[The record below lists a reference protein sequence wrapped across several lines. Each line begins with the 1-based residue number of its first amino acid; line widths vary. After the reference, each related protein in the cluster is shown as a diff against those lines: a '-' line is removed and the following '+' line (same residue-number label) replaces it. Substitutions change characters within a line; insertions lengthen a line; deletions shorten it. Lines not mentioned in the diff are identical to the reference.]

1 MDDFKLALHSPVARA
16 ECNCLRMGTIFAY
29 LPRGLL
35 AEHSLAIICSKPGMA
50 PVSAAVFCH
59 VRPGFQHRL
68 TLQSNYLG

>member
-1 MDDFKLALHSPVARA
+1 MDDFKLALHSPDAHA
-16 ECNCLRMGTIFAY
+16 ECNCLGAETIFEY
-29 LPRGLL
+29 PPGGLL

-68 TLQSNYLG
+68 TWQSNYLG